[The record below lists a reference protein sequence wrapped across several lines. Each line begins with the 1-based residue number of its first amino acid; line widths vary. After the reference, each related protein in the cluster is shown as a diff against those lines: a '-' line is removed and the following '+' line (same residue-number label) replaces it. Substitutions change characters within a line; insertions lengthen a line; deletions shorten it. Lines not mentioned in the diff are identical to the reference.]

1 MDSDEDD
8 KDFDS
13 AINMTGFMFGN
24 IDKNG
29 ELEDDILDS
38 EAKQHLG
45 SLSQFGLSSLLQ
57 EMMRSETENEKANEV
72 ENNINGKEKEKEK
85 NDQDQNDKDDDYLE
99 KSPSALDF
107 SDINELAEDNCEE
120 NTSTLFLLIILMF
133 FISSYIIYI
142 LCPPPLIRKL
152 IKLKI

>member
-8 KDFDS
+8 KDFDVG
-13 AINMTGFMFGN
+13 INMTGFMFGN

-57 EMMRSETENEKANEV
+57 EMMRNEIEHEKANE
-72 ENNINGKEKEKEK
+72 EKNNTNGKEKENEK
-85 NDQDQNDKDDDYLE
+85 DDQNRNDKEDDYLE

-120 NTSTLFLLIILMF
+120 NTGVLFNFIVF
-133 FISSYIIYI
+133 FI
-142 LCPPPLIRKL
+142 
-152 IKLKI
+152 